1 MPDLTQPHDRFFS
14 KIFSQLDIVEDMLS
28 NNIPQ
33 LADLLMPGT
42 LELCKEKFLNP
53 ELGKYY
59 SDLLLTAKLKDG
71 KAVYIYLLLEHKS
84 YHEPIVAF
92 DLLRYMIRI
101 WEENKETPKPFIFPI
116 VIYHGKQRWT
126 SGTEFSSL
134 IGCPAGMDKFVPN
147 FHYYLYEL
155 SHFSDEEIKGTIL
168 SRVTLLLFKH
178 IFDKD
183 FGEKVIWI
191 LGLIKKLQDKKTAL
205 EYLRSALE
213 YIGSAS
219 ETVTIEQIRKG
230 LDQALP
236 EGGEELMPTLFE
248 RIKEEGRVEGLEKG
262 RVEGRV
268 EGLEKGHV
276 KGLEEGRDAGLREG
290 LLMGI
295 QLTLEIQYGVEGLAY
310 YQRVKDSVELNTLL
324 NIKEALRKNA
334 SLSELEQLL
343 PESGAGNP

>member
-1 MPDLTQPHDRFFS
+1 MSELTQPHDRFFA
-14 KIFSQLDIVEDMLS
+14 KTFSRLEITEDILS
-28 NNIPQ
+28 NNFPL
-33 LADLLMPGT
+33 LADLIMPGT

-71 KAVYIYLLLEHKS
+71 NCAYIYLLLEHKS
-84 YHEPIVAF
+84 YHEPVVAF

-101 WEENKETPKPFIFPI
+101 WEENNETPKPFIFPI

-126 SGTEFSSL
+126 SSTEFSSL
-134 IGCPAGMDKFVPN
+134 IGCPAGMGKYVPN
-147 FHYYLYEL
+147 FHFYLYDL
-155 SHFSDEEIKGTIL
+155 SHFSDDEIKGAIL

-191 LGLIKKLQDKKTAL
+191 LGLLKKLQDKKTAL

-219 ETVTIEQIRKG
+219 ETVTIEQIREG
-230 LDQALP
+230 IEQALP

-248 RIKEEGRVEGLEKG
+248 RIKAESREEG

-268 EGLEKGHV
+268 EGLE
-276 KGLEEGRDAGLREG
+276 AGLREG

-295 QLTLEIQYGVEGLAY
+295 QLTLEIRHGVDGLVY
-310 YQRVKDSVELNTLL
+310 YQRVKNSVELNTLL
-324 NIKEALRKNA
+324 SIKEALRKNA

-343 PESGAGNP
+343 TESGSGNPD